1 MKKKLTIA
9 QKINE
14 KTPKAIKKLQLRAT
28 FIGGTLSLAST
39 IFAASPQIHLP
50 YWVPL
55 ILTFATGVN
64 HLYLQTFTAQDNE

>member
-9 QKINE
+9 QKMSE

-39 IFAASPQIHLP
+39 ILAASPQVPLP
-50 YWVPL
+50 YWVPML
-55 ILTFATGVN
+55 LAFATGVN